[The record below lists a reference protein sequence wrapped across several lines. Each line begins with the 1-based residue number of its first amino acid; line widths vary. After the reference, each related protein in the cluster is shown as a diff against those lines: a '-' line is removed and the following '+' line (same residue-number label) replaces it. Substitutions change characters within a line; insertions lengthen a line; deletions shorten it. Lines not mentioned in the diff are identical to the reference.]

1 MIITKNVQTD
11 ETIIQMAK
19 KAFPDKVVKSIT
31 ELPEGMCNAAYCVV
45 FADGS
50 ESILK
55 IASKD
60 RRGNTSNEICLMD
73 AEVAAMKLVNTNTD
87 IPIAE
92 VYAFDC
98 SRTVCD
104 GDYFFMEKLKGD
116 NLAKIRDSLSGD
128 QIKKI
133 HEEIGQLSHK
143 LTAIQNPAFGMLGD
157 ERRFTS
163 LYDFV
168 RYLLGNLISDAQ
180 KRNINILYS
189 EENLL
194 TSLEKD
200 QEAFE
205 EVKTATLVHWDMWE
219 GNIFVRENHVTG
231 IIDWERAMWGEPFL
245 DDRFRHHNRSEAFL
259 RGFGIDGFSENEK
272 KRIRWYDIILYLTM
286 MIEVFYREF
295 EDDSQYRWASMMLEE
310 VYDC

>member
-19 KAFPDKVVKSIT
+19 KAFPDKTVKSIT
-31 ELPEGMCNAAYCVV
+31 ELPEGMCNVAYCVV

-73 AEVAAMKLVNTNTD
+73 AEVAAMKLVNANTD

-92 VYAFDC
+92 VYAYDC
-98 SRTVCD
+98 SRRVCD

-116 NLAKIRDSLSGD
+116 NLAKIRDSLSQD
-128 QIKKI
+128 QIEKI
-133 HEEIGQLSHK
+133 HEEIGRLSRK
-143 LTAIQNPAFGMLGD
+143 LTAIQNPVFGMLGD

-163 LYDFV
+163 LYEFV

-205 EVKTATLVHWDMWE
+205 EVRTATLVHWDMWE

-245 DDRFRHHNRSEAFL
+245 DDRFRYHNRSEAFL
-259 RGFGIDGFSENEK
+259 RGFGMDGFSENEK

-295 EDDSQYRWASMMLEE
+295 EDDSQYRWASMMLKD